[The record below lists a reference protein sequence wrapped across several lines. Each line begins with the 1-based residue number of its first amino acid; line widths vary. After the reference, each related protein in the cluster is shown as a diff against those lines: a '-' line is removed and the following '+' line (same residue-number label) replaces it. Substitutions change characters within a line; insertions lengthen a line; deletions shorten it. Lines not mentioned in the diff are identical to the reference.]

1 MEERLEVPKFKLLSV
16 QSSIVLMVAI
26 IPFTMISEG
35 IGINIILLI
44 LSTGLLITS
53 AETFVDSV
61 KKAARKLGVSEL
73 IIGLTIVSIGT
84 SLPEI
89 LVGVNTS

>member
-1 MEERLEVPKFKLLSV
+1 MSGFKLLSI

-26 IPFTMISEG
+26 IPLTMISQG
-35 IGINIILLI
+35 IGISIILLI
-44 LSTGLLITS
+44 FSTLLLISS

-89 LVGVNTS
+89 LVGVNS

>member
-1 MEERLEVPKFKLLSV
+1 
-16 QSSIVLMVAI
+16 MVAI
-26 IPFTMISEG
+26 IPLTMISQV
-35 IGINIILLI
+35 IGISIILLI
-44 LSTGLLITS
+44 LSTLLLISS

-89 LVGVNTS
+89 LV